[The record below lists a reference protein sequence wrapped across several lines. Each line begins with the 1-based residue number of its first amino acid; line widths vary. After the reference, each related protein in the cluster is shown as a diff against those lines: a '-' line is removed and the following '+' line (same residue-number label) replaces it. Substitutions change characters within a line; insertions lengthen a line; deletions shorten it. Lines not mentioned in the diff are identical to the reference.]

1 MPRAR
6 MTVKST
12 DPEAPV
18 FVISVAAELSGMHPQ
33 TLRGYDRIGLVR
45 PGRAVGGGRRYSLR
59 DIELL
64 RTVAELTS
72 AGIGIEGVRRILELE
87 SQVAEMRSRV
97 LHLEAELAARAEM
110 RLNLPARRPSSAVT
124 RWEPAP
130 ISLPRHRGLTTDP
143 PTVG

>member
-1 MPRAR
+1 MPRGRIAFE
-6 MTVKST
+6 ST
-12 DPEAPV
+12 DPDAPV

-33 TLRGYDRIGLVR
+33 TLRGYDRIGLVS
-45 PGRAVGGGRRYSLR
+45 PGRAGGGGRRYSLR

-87 SQVAEMRSRV
+87 SQVMAMRSRIRQ
-97 LHLEAELAARAEM
+97 LEAELAACVEL

-130 ISLPRHRGLTTDP
+130 FP
-143 PTVG
+143 PGWQ